1 MSPPCSPIGETTP
14 RTTSSTR
21 SGSRVGLRTLIS
33 SSRPTIR
40 STGLTSCS
48 VPAALPLPRGVR
60 MWSYTNASAMASY
73 SVMGNRAIRACAL
86 DCDTIT
92 VTVKAAGP
100 VAEVTDPP
108 GRTRRPM
115 DDSGEAPRE
124 LLTLDELTAR
134 VGMSVRNI
142 RFYATKGLVPPPIR
156 RGRSGYYS
164 RDHVARLELV
174 SELQAHGFT
183 LSAIEKYLARI
194 PADASPETIALHR
207 TLLAPWMAELPE
219 TLSRRELGRRAG
231 RPLSDDDLDTLNA
244 LGIVFPTKQ
253 GKYQVA
259 IAHLSVGV
267 ALLDLGMPLD
277 AALAAQDIFTE
288 HGRKVAEELT
298 DLFRTKVWPAYK
310 EGDSTPEQLREV
322 VERFK

>member
-1 MSPPCSPIGETTP
+1 MSE
-14 RTTSSTR
+14 
-21 SGSRVGLRTLIS
+21 
-33 SSRPTIR
+33 
-40 STGLTSCS
+40 
-48 VPAALPLPRGVR
+48 LPD
-60 MWSYTNASAMASY
+60 MT
-73 SVMGNRAIRACAL
+73 
-86 DCDTIT
+86 DE
-92 VTVKAAGP
+92 
-100 VAEVTDPP
+100 VAE
-108 GRTRRPM
+108 
-115 DDSGEAPRE
+115 
-124 LLTLDELTAR
+124 LITLDTLARR

-142 RFYATKGLVPPPIR
+142 RFYTTRGLVPPPLR

-164 RDHVARLELV
+164 PDHVARLELV

-183 LSAIEKYLARI
+183 LSAIERYVARI
-194 PADASPETIALHR
+194 PRDATPETIALHR

-219 TLSRRELGRRAG
+219 TISRRELGRRAG

-277 AALAAQDIFTE
+277 AALAAHDIFTD

-298 DLFRTKVWPAYK
+298 ELFRTKVWPAYK
-310 EGDSTPEQLREV
+310 EGDSTPDQLREV
-322 VERFK
+322 VERFKPVTIAALVTAYESAVNDTKRETITRRTR